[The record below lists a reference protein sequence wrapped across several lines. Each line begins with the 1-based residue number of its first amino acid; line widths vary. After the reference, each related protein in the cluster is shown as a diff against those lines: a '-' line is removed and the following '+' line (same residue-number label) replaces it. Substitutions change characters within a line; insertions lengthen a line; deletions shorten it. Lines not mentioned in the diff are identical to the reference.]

1 MCSSKPKP
9 APTPA
14 AAPPPPEAPPQ
25 APVLNET
32 ATSEKTTLT
41 SKRSGR
47 GSLRIDLAEST
58 PSDSSGLNI
67 PTA

>member
-14 AAPPPPEAPPQ
+14 AAPPPPVEGPT
-25 APVLNET
+25 APVLNEA
-32 ATSEKTTLT
+32 ATSEKTTL
-41 SKRSGR
+41 SAKRAGR